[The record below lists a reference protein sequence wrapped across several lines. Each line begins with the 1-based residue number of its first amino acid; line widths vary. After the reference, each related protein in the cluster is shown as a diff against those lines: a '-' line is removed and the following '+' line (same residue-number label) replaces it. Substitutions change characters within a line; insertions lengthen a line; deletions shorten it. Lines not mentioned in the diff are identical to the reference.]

1 LVRLRADPGLARLRA
16 DPGLARLRARAILGN
31 SREGAMM
38 RILAAI
44 LSLLLLGACATTQV
58 GDAAPALHRGALVA
72 AAQTQDVFAETNRA
86 SRTVDIERVLL
97 RGEIPQDGLPRIAET
112 DFAPVVDPETAAQWA
127 AIFDAIAG
135 YTGSLVRLTD
145 PALAAGVGDQLQLV
159 GTNFGRLAGPP
170 SARVGKV
177 SAVVGAL
184 GEAIVSARAERTA
197 AGVVRRTDPAFQEL
211 VAAMADALG
220 ADDRSGLRGTVADQW
235 NRGMLPA
242 LATRFGRE
250 PAAQRRA
257 IAEEYVVALDGRDR
271 ALGAFSQLRQ
281 ALLALGAAHQAA
293 AMENP
298 ASAAAWVDRLERVSD
313 DIARRMRR

>member
-1 LVRLRADPGLARLRA
+1 
-16 DPGLARLRARAILGN
+16 
-31 SREGAMM
+31 M
-38 RILAAI
+38 RILA
-44 LSLLLLGACATTQV
+44 LLLPLLLLGACASTQV

-72 AAQTQDVFAETNRA
+72 AAQTQDVFAETNRSA
-86 SRTVDIERVLL
+86 RAVDIERVLL
-97 RGEIPQDGLPRIAET
+97 RADVSDAGLPRIEEA
-112 DFAPVVDPETAAQWA
+112 DFEPVVDPETAAQWA
-127 AIFDAIAG
+127 AIFDAITG

-145 PALAAGVGDQLQLV
+145 PVLAASVGDQLQLV

-220 ADDRSGLRGTVADQW
+220 ADDASGLRGTVADQW
-235 NRGMLPA
+235 SRAMLPA

-250 PAAQRRA
+250 PPAHRRA
-257 IAEEYVVALDGRDR
+257 IAGEYVEALDGRDR
-271 ALGAFSQLRQ
+271 ALSAFARLRQ
-281 ALLALGAAHQAA
+281 ALLSLGAAHQAA

-298 ASAAAWVDRLERVSD
+298 ASAAAWIDRLERVSD
-313 DIARRMRR
+313 DIARRMGR